1 MVDSY
6 KLYNFGYNKF
16 DAGLNLAID
25 EALFLNLKINEFVVR
40 TYEFASEAVILGR
53 NDNIS
58 NILNFEEN
66 KNKITITRRESG
78 GMPIFVGNETFSF
91 SIIGRTT
98 IFENNISDN
107 KNISSA
113 IEQNKFFDQHEPHQ
127 FLKPTEL
134 HKLLGP
140 AIANSIN
147 NILKNQIQVEVGDKY
162 SIKLNGAPISGQ
174 SSKIEDGKFLYHG
187 VITIKPLDA
196 DKIKSLIKL
205 RDGDYE
211 KLQSLPALVN
221 LIREDDIEE
230 IEEIKKKL
238 TKEEFIKEQ
247 LKYEIPTEISNI
259 LKIKLIDYEEDKI
272 KEIMKSA
279 NNINKEKYQNLEWI
293 ENKDEGLDGRGYC
306 LLYDG

>member
-6 KLYNFGYNKF
+6 KLYNFGYHKL

-25 EALFLNLKINEFVVR
+25 EALFLNLKNNEIIVR
-40 TYEFASEAVILGR
+40 TYDFASEAVILGR
-53 NDNIS
+53 NDSIS

-66 KNKITITRRESG
+66 KKKITITRRESG

-98 IFENNISDN
+98 IFNNKDVGF
-107 KNISSA
+107 A

-127 FLKPTEL
+127 FLKPVEL

-174 SSKIEDGKFLYHG
+174 SSKIEKGKFLYHG

-196 DKIKSLIKL
+196 NKINSLIKL

-211 KLQSLPALVN
+211 ELQSLPALVN

-259 LKIKLIDYEEDKI
+259 LKIKSIDYEEDKI
-272 KEIMKSA
+272 KEIMKAA
-279 NNINKEKYQNLEWI
+279 NNIKKEKYQDLEWI
-293 ENKDEGLDGRGYC
+293 KNKDEGLDNRGYC